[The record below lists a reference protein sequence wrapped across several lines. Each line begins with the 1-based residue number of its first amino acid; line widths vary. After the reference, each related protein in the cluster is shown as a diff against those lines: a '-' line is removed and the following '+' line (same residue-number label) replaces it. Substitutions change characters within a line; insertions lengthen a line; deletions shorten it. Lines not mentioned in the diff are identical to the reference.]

1 MGKIVIGD
9 KKYPTMFKAATWVP
23 AKDLSILTR
32 KTLED
37 MDFTFKRSKG
47 IKSFSKVVLVVPL
60 PKFSYVFEFNVEEP
74 EAFCIRVYD
83 IFPTASAEVHLLEI
97 EPITKYNLPHVKEF
111 VSSLSGRLPKKP
123 WKFSLSE
130 RFRYGFAAPEYI
142 TARKKWQLFG
152 AK

>member
-9 KKYPTMFKAATWVP
+9 KKYPTTFKAATWVS
-23 AKDLSILTR
+23 AKDLSTLTR

-37 MDFTFKRSKG
+37 MDYQFKRSRGVKT
-47 IKSFSKVVLVVPL
+47 FSKIVLVVPL

-74 EAFCIRVYD
+74 EEFQIRIYD

-97 EPITKYNLPHVKEF
+97 EPITKFNLPYVRKF
-111 VSSLSGRLPKKP
+111 ISSLSGKLPKKP

-142 TARKKWQLFG
+142 TAKKKWQLFG